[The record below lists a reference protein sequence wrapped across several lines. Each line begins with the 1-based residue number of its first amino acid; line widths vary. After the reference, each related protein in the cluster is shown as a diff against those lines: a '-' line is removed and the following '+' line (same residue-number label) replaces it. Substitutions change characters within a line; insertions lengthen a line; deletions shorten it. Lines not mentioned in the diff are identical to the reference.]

1 MFAGDTPGTLVAI
14 TLTTMLRFPRLD
26 VRFAFLPFALMALA
40 CTESVESTDVKTTG
54 IYPVI
59 EVVADGS
66 GSSDVTVRLKVG
78 GNDSNTFLDLK
89 GEDTLEVTVD
99 GDTKT
104 MDQSGNEYRASFN
117 VDAEGTEF
125 TVAFLRG
132 EDDDDAPASTV
143 LMPAPFEMMLA
154 VTEASRADDAVDYT
168 WEPAGDGNMATNLSG
183 DCIFDVND
191 DTPDD
196 GENSIAAGTIDTTES
211 KMDETCT
218 LDLTLTRAQ
227 SGDIDS
233 AFTEGGS
240 IVARH
245 VRSDSF
251 TSAP

>member
-1 MFAGDTPGTLVAI
+1 
-14 TLTTMLRFPRLD
+14 MLLFPRLD
-26 VRFAFLPFALMALA
+26 VRFALLPAALMALA

-54 IYPVI
+54 IYPEI

-78 GNDSNTFLDLK
+78 GDDSNTFLGLK
-89 GEDTLEVTVD
+89 GEDTLEVSVDD
-99 GDTKT
+99 GDPKT

-117 VDAEGTEF
+117 VDAEGTAF
-125 TVAFLRG
+125 TIAFLRG

-143 LMPAPFEMMLA
+143 IMPAPFDMVVA

-168 WEPAGDGNMATNLSG
+168 WDPVGDGNMATRLSG
-183 DCIFDVND
+183 NCIYSLTDT
-191 DTPDD
+191 TPDD
-196 GENSIAAGTIDTTES
+196 GTSSIAAGEIEAPSS
-211 KMDETCT
+211 KMDDSCT
-218 LDLTLTRAQ
+218 LSLELTRSQ